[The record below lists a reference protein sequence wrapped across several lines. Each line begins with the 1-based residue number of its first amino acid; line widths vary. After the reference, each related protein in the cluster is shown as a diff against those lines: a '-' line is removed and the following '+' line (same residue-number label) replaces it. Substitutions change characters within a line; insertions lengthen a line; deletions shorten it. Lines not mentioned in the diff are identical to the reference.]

1 MNKQM
6 LGEVKIFFEEETP
19 FKRLGVCFFL
29 GLLTPKVFVL
39 FSPPLRYL
47 SR

>member
-6 LGEVKIFFEEETP
+6 LGEVKIFFEDESS
-19 FKRLGVCFFL
+19 FKRLGVLFISS
-29 GLLTPKVFVL
+29 LLTPKVCVL
-39 FSPPLRYL
+39 FSPPLRYV